1 MKTLPKGPVLL
12 EKGVT
17 SHMEQ
22 KNCGNLMSELFDV
35 FFRCFAIPLDL
46 YLDPFVVFPNTK
58 KKAQTILVTILV
70 PHWQFALF
78 ILVFGTCRL
87 WTLNINT
94 FYHDRYNQGRSSK
107 NDG

>member
-1 MKTLPKGPVLL
+1 
-12 EKGVT
+12 
-17 SHMEQ
+17 
-22 KNCGNLMSELFDV
+22 MSELFDV

-94 FYHDRYNQGRSSK
+94 FYPDRYNQGRSSK
-107 NDG
+107 NDGSPSSQTPIQQNIFPKLMSQEDLIT